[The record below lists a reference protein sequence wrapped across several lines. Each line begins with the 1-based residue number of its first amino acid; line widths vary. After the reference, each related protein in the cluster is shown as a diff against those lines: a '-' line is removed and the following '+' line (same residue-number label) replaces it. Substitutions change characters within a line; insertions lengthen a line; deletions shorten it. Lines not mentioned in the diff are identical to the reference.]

1 MPEVVS
7 NNQRIAKNTLYI
19 YIRTIVVLIVS
30 LYTSRIVLEVLG
42 AKNYGI
48 YTVVGGIIALMGFFQ
63 AAQSKAT
70 SRFITYELGQNGIT
84 ASLSKVFSASLTI
97 HVLTAI
103 IAVVLCETV
112 GIWIIYN
119 WIKIPPERQTAAL
132 IVYQFSILVFC
143 IHLIRIPYDSVV
155 IAHEEMSIFAYFS
168 IIEAVLQ
175 LGFVFIIKYVK
186 ADSLILYAG
195 LMALS
200 AFILLLLYYFYVRN
214 KYPVYSFKFTWD
226 KKISGGMLS
235 FSGWTLLGSGSN
247 ALTQQGISLLM
258 NNYVGLLAN
267 AAIGLCNQVNVAVS
281 KFVSGFNTAF
291 TPQVIKLYA
300 QDNYR
305 ELNLLISRSSKFSFA
320 LCYIMVLPLL
330 CNMDFILEIWL
341 GDDVPEYTA
350 GFCRMVLICTLF
362 DATTGVYNTAITATG
377 RIRNYQILISLSF
390 LLDLLLSFAMLYRGI
405 EPVLVFSS
413 RILTRGIL
421 NMVIGLYFINRYMGF
436 DISGYIHS
444 VLLKILSVIAITGLP
459 SYMIYCNTSG
469 LSRFLSTSVYAVIAT
484 MVFVLYFLMSK
495 EERIAVLTKIE
506 RKFAG

>member
-19 YIRTIVVLIVS
+19 YIRTIVVLIVA

-175 LGFVFIIKYVK
+175 LGFVLIIKYVK

-200 AFILLLLYYFYVRN
+200 ALILLLLFYFYVRN

-226 KKISGGMLS
+226 KKISRGMLS

-300 QDNYR
+300 RDNYR

-350 GFCRMVLICTLF
+350 GFCRMHTV
-362 DATTGVYNTAITATG
+362 
-377 RIRNYQILISLSF
+377 R
-390 LLDLLLSFAMLYRGI
+390 
-405 EPVLVFSS
+405 
-413 RILTRGIL
+413 
-421 NMVIGLYFINRYMGF
+421 
-436 DISGYIHS
+436 
-444 VLLKILSVIAITGLP
+444 
-459 SYMIYCNTSG
+459 CNHG
-469 LSRFLSTSVYAVIAT
+469 CL
-484 MVFVLYFLMSK
+484 
-495 EERIAVLTKIE
+495 
-506 RKFAG
+506 

>member
-19 YIRTIVVLIVS
+19 YIRTIVVLIVA
-30 LYTSRIVLEVLG
+30 LYTSRIVLELLG

-175 LGFVFIIKYVK
+175 LGFVLIIKYVK

-200 AFILLLLYYFYVRN
+200 ALILLLLFYFYVRN
-214 KYPVYSFKFTWD
+214 
-226 KKISGGMLS
+226 
-235 FSGWTLLGSGSN
+235 N
-247 ALTQQGISLLM
+247 
-258 NNYVGLLAN
+258 
-267 AAIGLCNQVNVAVS
+267 
-281 KFVSGFNTAF
+281 
-291 TPQVIKLYA
+291 
-300 QDNYR
+300 
-305 ELNLLISRSSKFSFA
+305 
-320 LCYIMVLPLL
+320 
-330 CNMDFILEIWL
+330 
-341 GDDVPEYTA
+341 
-350 GFCRMVLICTLF
+350 
-362 DATTGVYNTAITATG
+362 
-377 RIRNYQILISLSF
+377 
-390 LLDLLLSFAMLYRGI
+390 
-405 EPVLVFSS
+405 
-413 RILTRGIL
+413 
-421 NMVIGLYFINRYMGF
+421 
-436 DISGYIHS
+436 
-444 VLLKILSVIAITGLP
+444 
-459 SYMIYCNTSG
+459 
-469 LSRFLSTSVYAVIAT
+469 
-484 MVFVLYFLMSK
+484 
-495 EERIAVLTKIE
+495 
-506 RKFAG
+506 